1 MITRSEHNSAVNVD
15 KSLIFNKKLSAEA
28 RLLLIMILSYDD
40 DHKFK
45 VEELVKESGLT
56 KYKIDKALKELKENK
71 YLQYKHISVAGRYD
85 GVEWIIRENPYGRT
99 RTKAPDVISEEFI
112 STEQF
117 NFDQPQ
123 VISTSEY
130 NFNRIWEAYP
140 TQKRCDRKAAMQ
152 AFNQIPNAND
162 IIEDILDGL
171 HEMKGKENWL
181 KEGGKWIPGLPKFL
195 ENHIWEEGLKNPSSF
210 EARNRMIREV
220 LENARL

>member
-71 YLQYKHISVAGRYD
+71 YLQYRHISVAGRYD
-85 GVEWIIRENPYGRT
+85 GVEWIIRENPNGK
-99 RTKAPDVISEEFI
+99 TKLFKQEAVQENDNPI
-112 STEQF
+112 T
-117 NFDQPQ
+117 FDQPQ

-162 IIEDILDGL
+162 IIEDILEGL